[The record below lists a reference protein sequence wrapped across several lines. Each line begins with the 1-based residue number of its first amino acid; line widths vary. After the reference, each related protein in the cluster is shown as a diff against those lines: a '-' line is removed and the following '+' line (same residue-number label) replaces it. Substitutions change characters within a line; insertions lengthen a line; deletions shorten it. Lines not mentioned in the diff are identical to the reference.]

1 MPLTYNV
8 RIYKLRQ
15 ILIINP
21 PRGAVSSLRGDR
33 RLAGLIDNV
42 SYDASNNRSDYSSG
56 HYVARA
62 VMMMRRRG
70 RRRRR
75 GSRPRRTRCRFR
87 RRRRVRPR
95 TGPVYSRPAVARSM
109 MRRGC
114 ERLRT
119 SGQHRCGCKNG
130 GYFSYFSPNRARH
143 KLSPRLFPLIYIEPV
158 VQKIYVRRVST
169 ACQVRVCRAP
179 A

>member
-15 ILIINP
+15 ILIINT
-21 PRGAVSSLRGDR
+21 PRGAVSSPRGDR

-42 SYDASNNRSDYSSG
+42 SYYASNNRSDYSSG

-62 VMMMRRRG
+62 VMMM
-70 RRRRR
+70 
-75 GSRPRRTRCRFR
+75 RPRRTRCRFR

-143 KLSPRLFPLIYIEPV
+143 KLSPPLFPLIYIEPV